1 MGADFRRGNRL
12 TLLNSGAEFFP
23 ALLAAIAAARREIH
37 LETYIFAAD
46 RSGLAV
52 AEALMAASRRGVEVR
67 VLVDGF
73 GAADFA
79 QTLLPALVE
88 AGVMALVYRP
98 DLARF
103 KVRRHRLRRLHRKL
117 ALVDGAVAFVGGIN
131 IVDDHSDP
139 DASPGRYDYAARIEG
154 PLVASIEITM
164 RRLWEIVTWVKSR
177 RRYRS
182 KRRQT
187 PAPLPCGDQT
197 AALVIRDNIRHRR
210 DIENAYL
217 AAINGAHQSIVIACA
232 YFLPGRRFRRALA
245 DAARRGV
252 AVTLLLQGRIEYRLL
267 HYATQ
272 ALYGQLL
279 AAGIRIFEYH
289 HSFLHAK
296 VAVIDRRW
304 ATVGSSN
311 IDPFSLLLAKEA
323 NLVALDPRFAGQ
335 LHLSIERALR
345 DGASEL
351 KEGRWRQ
358 LPWTARLLRRASY
371 SLVRAAIGLLGY
383 GGRH

>member
-23 ALLAAIAAARREIH
+23 ALLAAIAAAQREIH

-52 AEALMAASRRGVEVR
+52 AEALMAAARRGVEVR

-371 SLVRAAIGLLGY
+371 SLVRAAIGLFGY

>member
-52 AEALMAASRRGVEVR
+52 AEALMAAARRGVEVR

-182 KRRQT
+182 KRRPT

-232 YFLPGRRFRRALA
+232 YFLPGRRFRRALT

>member
-52 AEALMAASRRGVEVR
+52 AEALMAAARRGVEVR

-232 YFLPGRRFRRALA
+232 YFLPGRRFRRTLA

-323 NLVALDPRFAGQ
+323 NVVALDPRFAGQ
-335 LHLSIERALR
+335 LHLSIEQALR